1 MTLPRRISVAI
12 LVSLCLVSAAK
23 KKPAPPPTPTGTL
36 AGKVFSKSAAIIPD
50 ATVHVW
56 QGKKDITTIRPDEKG
71 EFRFPIA
78 EGTYEVQ
85 PAAPNRLPAVQVR
98 ITVVIHAQRETWVN
112 LEMVP

>member
-1 MTLPRRISVAI
+1 MTRRLCLAI
-12 LVSLCLVSAAK
+12 LITLCLVAAAK
-23 KKPAPPPTPTGTL
+23 KKPAPPPVPTGTL
-36 AGKVFSKSAAIIPD
+36 AGKVFSKSAPVIPD

-56 QGKKDITTIRPDEKG
+56 QGKKDVATVRLDEKG
-71 EFRFPIA
+71 EFRYPVA

-85 PAAPNRLPAVQVR
+85 AAAPNRQPAMQVR